1 MNRTVSDKWTGV
13 DWSGPSRACVNET
26 IIKCIK
32 DVLTFAQ
39 PPAQRLLT
47 PPHRG
52 APYFWLNFPNETFW
66 WKRFRTVKLLGRL
79 VEFPWSQ
86 HLLPS
91 HVQSRRNR
99 KMTNQGATS
108 AFRPLSRGGVRPAVS
123 SQQRR
128 LTRTKHF
135 LHFFP
140 QSVKMIR
147 FDGLLKAALVTVV
160 LVVASGNAGETGS
173 KWSTFSFC
181 VLFAL
186 NWKWLFKSSS
196 SDEKLATCC
205 EKLNTNE
212 ITEPIL
218 GYLFQKPNYP
228 CIRAIM
234 WVF

>member
-1 MNRTVSDKWTGV
+1 
-13 DWSGPSRACVNET
+13 
-26 IIKCIK
+26 
-32 DVLTFAQ
+32 
-39 PPAQRLLT
+39 
-47 PPHRG
+47 
-52 APYFWLNFPNETFW
+52 
-66 WKRFRTVKLLGRL
+66 
-79 VEFPWSQ
+79 
-86 HLLPS
+86 
-91 HVQSRRNR
+91 
-99 KMTNQGATS
+99 MTNQGATS

-160 LVVASGNAGETGS
+160 LVVASGNA
-173 KWSTFSFC
+173 
-181 VLFAL
+181 
-186 NWKWLFKSSS
+186 
-196 SDEKLATCC
+196 DEKLATCC

-228 CIRAIM
+228 CIRAIIFQTERGLYCSPM
-234 WVF
+234 TAPWAREKIREIRAAKAKNATTSSPPAVSLLSIITSTTSAPPPSTLPPSSSSPSFSSGSGVSSGDSFSGSEEDESLVTFVTSASGENN